1 VGVFCTGYTSETDG
15 LEDSAVGAADFADRL
30 SLILANLRQSER
42 LREQANFD
50 SLTGLQNRHLF
61 SNNVRVALAAAVHD
75 GQRIGSLLYLDLDHF
90 KRVNDTAGHAAGDEL
105 LCIVADRLGAC
116 VKAGQ
121 SVARLGG
128 DEFAV
133 LLPSISELED
143 ARRVADRLID
153 AVQASIVVDGREHQ
167 VSASI
172 GIAVF
177 PTDGTTLE
185 ELLKAGDIA
194 MYHAKESGRGCAM
207 FFQAEMQQKLVE
219 RLRLE
224 SGMQR
229 AFLRQEFTLHYQ
241 PIVDEADGGFAA
253 EALIRWPGQEQA
265 PWAAPSAFI
274 PVAEEN
280 GLIVTLGE
288 WILRRACRQFALWR
302 DQGVGLEY
310 VSVNVSVRQLEHA
323 DFIATLRSALAQNAM
338 QGSDLQVEVTES
350 VLARGKELD
359 DILAEIA
366 ALGVRLA
373 LDDFGTGYSSLSYLR
388 TYPIHAVKIDRSFV
402 LGLPRDLVAC
412 RLTESII
419 AMCATLGKRVIAE
432 GVESDA
438 QRQFLCRAGCTTI
451 QGYVHARPMDPADIP
466 GFARR
471 LRSRAV
477 AGGDELSASGV
488 RAAKSA

>member
-1 VGVFCTGYTSETDG
+1 
-15 LEDSAVGAADFADRL
+15 
-30 SLILANLRQSER
+30 
-42 LREQANFD
+42 
-50 SLTGLQNRHLF
+50 
-61 SNNVRVALAAAVHD
+61 VRVALAAAVHN

-116 VKAGQ
+116 AEAGQ

-133 LLPSISELED
+133 LLPSISELDD
-143 ARRVADRLID
+143 ARRLAERLID
-153 AVQASIVVDGREHQ
+153 AVQACIVIDGREHQ

-194 MYHAKESGRGCAM
+194 MYHAKESGRGRAM

-241 PIVDEADGGFAA
+241 PIVDESDGGSFAA

-302 DQGVGLEY
+302 DQGIGLEY
-310 VSVNVSVRQLEHA
+310 ISVNVSVRQLEHA

-338 QGSDLQVEVTES
+338 QGSDLQIEVTES
-350 VLARGKELD
+350 VLARGKEVD
-359 DILAEIA
+359 DVLAEVA

-402 LGLPRDLVAC
+402 LGLPRDVVAC

-432 GVESDA
+432 GVETDP

-471 LRSRAV
+471 LRSTAV
-477 AGGDELSASGV
+477 SGADPLSASGV
-488 RAAKSA
+488 RAMKSA